1 MNKNPLIAFLLS
13 FIPGLGHLYWGR
25 PIRAVLYGGGF
36 FGPLALLLFAAI
48 VNNLPPDDLAV
59 FMLLVSLAFGV
70 VNMLDMIVSL
80 LSPGRGNGH
89 GYRQRHAYA
98 SHVEQ
103 TDDLS
108 AAVIAARME
117 EEDPHAAER
126 LRAELDYRHHNERF
140 FTIVL
145 SFIPGLAHFQ
155 LGLMQRGLTFLLSF
169 FGLFAMTVFVSY
181 VTHVDGF
188 FIFLL
193 ALPVIMF
200 YGLFDAVQL
209 QSRKQRG
216 ETLVDRT
223 LFEDLDRTREDGR
236 KSKIVA
242 LTLSIFPGAGHLYL
256 GLQKRGLQLM
266 AAFLLAIYLM
276 DALRLTLFMFVI
288 PILWFFSLFDAMQHV
303 SRQEEEEL
311 KDVPLVNGLMNYQKW
326 VGIALLALGAYYL
339 LDGAVLRL
347 IDQAY
352 PEWRLSYWF
361 DRYAQIIVVSVLFIL
376 GGLKLMLGSKSA
388 KRGEESP

>member
-1 MNKNPLIAFLLS
+1 MNKNPLLAFLLS

-48 VNNLPPDDLAV
+48 VDNLPPDDLAV
-59 FMLLVSLAFGV
+59 FMLLVSLAFAV
-70 VNMLDMIVSL
+70 ANMLDMIISL
-80 LSPGRGNGH
+80 LMPGSAN
-89 GYRQRHAYA
+89 GYRHRQAYPNGA
-98 SHVEQ
+98 AP
-103 TDDLS
+103 TDELS

-117 EEDPHAAER
+117 EADPDAAAR
-126 LRAELDYRHHNERF
+126 LRAEQDYRHHNERF

-181 VTHVDGF
+181 VTRVDGF
-188 FIFLL
+188 FVFLL
-193 ALPVIMF
+193 ALPIIMF

-216 ETLVDRT
+216 ETLADRT
-223 LFEDLDRTREDGR
+223 LFEDLDRSREDGR
-236 KSKIVA
+236 KSKVVA
-242 LTLSIFPGAGHLYL
+242 LTLSVFPGAGHLYL

-303 SRQEEEEL
+303 SKQEEEEL